1 MKNLDNS
8 HLLLTD
14 NIKNYIRD
22 YLEIIKNNNNKFST
36 IIKFS
41 FYIELCKFIE
51 IINNF
56 DITNKYNIL
65 KNNILSILI
74 TDDIYTNKIKK
85 LEEFILSIDFIKD
98 IDNSILKILL
108 DIKNNIS
115 TFINY
120 NKKECEKEVINIINK
135 YINYKNSLIICNN
148 IKKKILNNEKDIEL
162 FYNFF
167 NSIEYNENIYDNKII
182 KNTSLSSIFTL
193 KKNNNNINFLD
204 IFNKRDI
211 TIIITNE
218 EIDKIKNIQ
227 NEIINIENENIKKT
241 SQEITKIL
249 IEKFNIE
256 LKNNEIYIT
265 EIDNIIKENIGG
277 AFINTIADTSS
288 DYIVNN
294 IVRNFL
300 QNILDNV
307 INNVKKINIFSYM
320 FNTIDTI
327 NSSFT
332 NINSFTQ
339 FFGFEINLKFLKSIG
354 IHIITGRV
362 YELFVNIIF
371 VYINRFIYNI
381 IGGMLSFIFNIPS
394 NIIKSIFSGG
404 KNNCSNNNFYI
415 IKNFK
420 NHIKEKLF
428 KFTKDNND
436 FIQPNDIKTYDKNI
450 TTPYLFV
457 FDNKFDILSKTNL
470 SKNNLSK
477 ISNIQNMANK
487 LKNISNIQNI
497 ENSPNVLQI
506 LKESLLNNIN
516 NQFGGYTKNYINI
529 ENTTIRI
536 KHYYE
541 IIPLLEKILI
551 RLKDNEIYLKKI
563 EIEKIKENI
572 DLLKKLQNKLYIYS
586 QKIINFIEND
596 IKNDI
601 DNKNNILKNDYIDKY
616 KKLLLKCDK
625 IANKLNTVFINLI
638 NIKNNNI

>member
-1 MKNLDNS
+1 M
-8 HLLLTD
+8 
-14 NIKNYIRD
+14 Y
-22 YLEIIKNNNNKFST
+22 
-36 IIKFS
+36 
-41 FYIELCKFIE
+41 
-51 IINNF
+51 
-56 DITNKYNIL
+56 
-65 KNNILSILI
+65 
-74 TDDIYTNKIKK
+74 NKIK
-85 LEEFILSIDFIKD
+85 EFFQRFSR
-98 IDNSILKILL
+98 
-108 DIKNNIS
+108 
-115 TFINY
+115 
-120 NKKECEKEVINIINK
+120 
-135 YINYKNSLIICNN
+135 
-148 IKKKILNNEKDIEL
+148 NEK
-162 FYNFF
+162 
-167 NSIEYNENIYDNKII
+167 
-182 KNTSLSSIFTL
+182 
-193 KKNNNNINFLD
+193 
-204 IFNKRDI
+204 
-211 TIIITNE
+211 
-218 EIDKIKNIQ
+218 
-227 NEIINIENENIKKT
+227 
-241 SQEITKIL
+241 